1 MRMYDHDTSDSGIW
15 YPHVDDDT
23 ETWEYRKRM
32 ILDPGDQVDVTDP
45 CYDKDVWCRFTTDL
59 DPGEYRLMYD
69 KRDEGAWGER
79 ISSVRMVKASAP
91 LRLSYRKLET
101 IGVDAGLAGFF
112 VNKPDY
118 DDKAW
123 EAFCDAMSTADKAW
137 EAETGETYRN
147 VYDCDCGF
155 FTSSG
160 YGDGAYNV
168 YELLD
173 EDSVKVGLEI
183 VFIDEEEDEYYDEEE
198 EEEEEDEE
206 DE

>member
-1 MRMYDHDTSDSGIW
+1 MKMYEYSEDDSGIW

-23 ETWEYRKRM
+23 DTWEYRIRM
-32 ILDPGDQVDVTDP
+32 VLEPGDQVDVTDP

-69 KRDEGAWGER
+69 KRDEGAWGVR

-91 LRLSYRKLET
+91 LRHLAYHKIGE

-123 EAFCDAMSTADKAW
+123 AALCDAMGAVDKAW
-137 EAETGETYRN
+137 EAETGEAYRN
-147 VYDCDCGF
+147 VYEFDSGF
-155 FTSSG
+155 FVSSG
-160 YGDGAYNV
+160 YGDGCYDV

-183 VFIDEEEDEYYDEEE
+183 VFIDDEEYEEEE

-206 DE
+206 ED